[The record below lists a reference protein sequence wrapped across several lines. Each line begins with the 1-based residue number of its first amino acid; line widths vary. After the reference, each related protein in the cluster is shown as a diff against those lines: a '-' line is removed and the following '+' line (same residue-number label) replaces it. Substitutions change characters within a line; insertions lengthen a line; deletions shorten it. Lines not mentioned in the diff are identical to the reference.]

1 MPQPIFSTR
10 PRIAAAK
17 NPLRVALFT
26 LLVAAGPAGCA
37 DVAPGPGEE
46 AVLID
51 KPMVFGH
58 EGVRDEVV
66 HTGRRYVWFTT
77 EHIMV
82 NTLPMQFPVHFDDL
96 MSADGVPLD
105 FDAVI
110 RLQVIDSVR
119 LIKEFGPKWYE
130 SNVEK
135 EFATRVR
142 QAVRKHGMNETAIST
157 TAIDDIDREV
167 SESMEKYITSAKLP
181 VKLIQVTVGKANP
194 PDSIKGQRIE
204 TATQQQRVLTEAQ
217 RKLAEDARK
226 LAEKSRADADNAYR
240 QAMQLSPDQFLR
252 LETIKMQKEACAK
265 AEANC
270 TFIIGN
276 TPPLMLPG
284 K

>member
-1 MPQPIFSTR
+1 MRMRRFENVLSGWV
-10 PRIAAAK
+10 
-17 NPLRVALFT
+17 LVSAL
-26 LLVAAGPAGCA
+26 LAGCS

-51 KPMVFGH
+51 KPMLFGS
-58 EGVRDEVV
+58 EGVRNEPV
-66 HTGRRYVWFTT
+66 HTGRKYVWFTT
-77 EHIMV
+77 DHVIV
-82 NTLPMQFPVHFDDL
+82 NMLPAQYPVHFDDL

-110 RLQVIDSVR
+110 RLQVVDAVR

-167 SESMEKYITSAKLP
+167 SESMENYIAAARLP

-194 PDSIKGQRIE
+194 PDSIKSQRIE
-204 TATQQQRVLTEAQ
+204 TAAQQQRVLTEAQ

-240 QAMQLSPDQFLR
+240 QAMQLSPEQFLR

-265 AEANC
+265 GTTTC

-276 TPPLMLPG
+276 TPALVLPG